1 MAKWQLI
8 SVSVIDAG
16 FIILQT
22 SYNKQLAHNA
32 KSRISFRFR
41 SNQPRLLNTLTNAE
55 YQATNQ
61 KIWLGDDDA
70 MRCGLEKRRTQKAI
84 DQKYNRPIAH
94 TPQHKP

>member
-1 MAKWQLI
+1 MAKWLLI

-61 KIWLGDDDA
+61 KIWLGDDEIL
-70 MRCGLEKRRTQKAI
+70 MRFRKRRTQKAI

>member
-41 SNQPRLLNTLTNAE
+41 SKQPRLLNTLTNAE

-70 MRCGLEKRRTQKAI
+70 VMRFRKK
-84 DQKYNRPIAH
+84 AH
-94 TPQHKP
+94 TKSNRQKI